1 MGSLLQSLL
10 ACIASAGMCAAFL
23 ILGVPADGF
32 SSTSWLQ
39 WGIGGLIL
47 AHLVCLFTAFAMASG
62 EHADLAPMVAGAP
75 AALLLG
81 GLFLVGQAFSRF
93 TFL

>member
-1 MGSLLQSLL
+1 MGALLQSLL

-32 SSTSWLQ
+32 SSTSWVE
-39 WGIGGLIL
+39 WIVGGLIL
-47 AHLVCLFTAFAMASG
+47 AHLVCLFAAFAMASS
-62 EHADLAPMVAGAP
+62 EYSDLAPMVAGAP

-81 GLFLVGQAFSRF
+81 GIFLIGQAFSRL